1 MRGGVGVQQCTVH
14 PKLKPKLY
22 RYSNQLH
29 TSNQDVELV
38 LIDVYTSLSDHG
50 YNPGGTLLMP

>member
-1 MRGGVGVQQCTVH
+1 MRGGVGVQQWTV
-14 PKLKPKLY
+14 PLILKPKLY
-22 RYSNQLH
+22 RYSNHLY

-38 LIDVYTSLSDHG
+38 LIDVYTSLSDYG